1 MFRRILFATL
11 LLMLSCSISFAQ
23 KPTDTKMSDT
33 KQAMAA
39 APAYSL
45 FSPNDQWEF
54 GIHGGL
60 ALLVGDLKTDFSSP
74 GIGIHARKALDNIFS
89 LRGDVDLQIVNSQPP
104 SGATWQYLG
113 PETRNTYGNG
123 DARLFNSATSTIFQ
137 GSLQVVI
144 ALANG
149 RWDAGTRKISPY
161 VFGGA
166 GIGNLGTQV
175 TVTGTDPKIPKDPTI
190 NYTTGKQDLAIPGDR
205 NTSSVA
211 PFAEGGAGVAF
222 RVNDKFNIAIE
233 EKASTYFGKRSD
245 LIDGF
250 AYNNRDFILFT
261 NVRLNFN
268 VGGGAA
274 SNKTLP
280 LWWVGPAEQLNSRV
294 AALEARPKFDPT
306 DTDGDG
312 VIDMFD
318 TEPNTPAGAKVDMH
332 GVALDSDGDGIPD
345 YKDKEPFSPPG
356 YKVDANG
363 VAMVP
368 KPAYVTEPDVDRIVE
383 AKLAKFK
390 TTFVPATTA
399 TTASI
404 ADWFLPMIHFDFN
417 SAKIKESELGNLSAV
432 ANVLKSN
439 SGIRIVANGF
449 TDKVSSDGY
458 NQGLSYRRAQ
468 AAIDMLVKRF
478 GVDRNSLVLNYE
490 GENNNLVPTSSANY
504 MNRRVEFKVAKSESE
519 MSAPAMEMKHKS
531 HKGNKNAGY

>member
-1 MFRRILFATL
+1 MFRKSTSFATFA
-11 LLMLSCSISFAQ
+11 LMLSCSLTFAQ
-23 KPTDTKMSDT
+23 KPMDTKMSDT

-74 GIGIHARKALDNIFS
+74 AVGIHLRKALDNVFS
-89 LRGDVDLQIVNSQPP
+89 LRADVDLQIVNSKPILPAGQ
-104 SGATWQYLG
+104 QYLG
-113 PETRNTYGNG
+113 PETRNNFGVG
-123 DARLFNSATSTIFQ
+123 DVRTFTDATSTIFQ
-137 GSLQVVI
+137 GTLQVVA

-149 RWDAGTRKISPY
+149 RWDAGVRKISPY
-161 VFGGA
+161 VFGGV
-166 GIGNLGTQV
+166 GFGNLGTQV
-175 TVTGTDPKIPKDPTI
+175 NVTGTTDGSK
-190 NYTTGKQDLAIPGDR
+190 TTLGKQDLVLPGDR
-205 NTSSVA
+205 NTGSVA
-211 PFAEGGAGVAF
+211 PLAEGGVGVAF
-222 RVNDKFNIAIE
+222 RVNDKFNIALE
-233 EKASTYFGKRSD
+233 EKASTFFGKRAD

-250 AYNNRDFILFT
+250 QYGNRDFILFT

-268 VGGGAA
+268 IGGGAA
-274 SNKTLP
+274 ADKTLP

-318 TEPNTPAGAKVDMH
+318 QEPNTPAGARVDMH

-363 VAMVP
+363 VAIVP
-368 KPAYVTEPDVDRIVE
+368 KPAYITEPDVDRIVD
-383 AKLAKFK
+383 AKLAKLK
-390 TTFVPATTA
+390 SSWEPATNKG
-399 TTASI
+399 ASL

-432 ANVLKSN
+432 ASVLKNN
-439 SGIRIVANGF
+439 STIRILANGF
-449 TDKVSSDGY
+449 TDRVSSDSY

-478 GVDRNSLVLNYE
+478 GVDRSRLVLAYE
-490 GENNNLVPTSSANY
+490 GENKNLVPTNSANY
-504 MNRRVEFKVAKSESE
+504 MNRRVEFSVAKANAEVD
-519 MSAPAMEMKHKS
+519 MNPPVMEHKS